1 MTTIQQA
8 KQVLREKGYY
18 VDNLWHVDDVLQTYD
33 CTTEEAQS
41 VLDAALSS
49 DYIANNVF
57 SWIDTYAEN
66 YGLTEKLEK

>member
-1 MTTIQQA
+1 MNTIKEA
-8 KQVLREKGYY
+8 KDFLREKGYY
-18 VDNLWHVDDVLQTYD
+18 VDNLWHIDDVKQTYD

-49 DYIANNVF
+49 NYITNNVF
-57 SWIDTYAEN
+57 SVIDTYAEN

>member
-1 MTTIQQA
+1 MTTVEQA
-8 KQVLREKGYY
+8 KQVLRDNGYN
-18 VDNLWHVDDVLQTYD
+18 VDNIWHIDDVLQTYD

-49 DYIANNVF
+49 DYIVNEIF
-57 SWIDTYAEN
+57 SWIDRYAEN